1 MFGGA
6 DVKDFRQRHKLTQ
19 LRLAYLM
26 DVTPG
31 AISKWEREG
40 DGRPPPRW
48 VELALKG
55 LEVELAEKDAQPRTS
70 R

>member
-1 MFGGA
+1 MFGGT
-6 DVKDFRQRHKLTQ
+6 DVRDFRERHGLTQ

-31 AISKWEREG
+31 AISKWER
-40 DGRPPPRW
+40 DDPKPPPRW

-55 LEVELAEKDAQPRTS
+55 LEVELAEQSSKN
-70 R
+70 

>member
-1 MFGGA
+1 MFGGK
-6 DVKDFRQRHKLTQ
+6 DVKDFRERHGLTQ

-31 AISKWEREG
+31 AISKWEREENE
-40 DGRPPPRW
+40 RKPPRW

-55 LEVELAEKDAQPRTS
+55 LEVELSEKRDTK
-70 R
+70 

>member
-1 MFGGA
+1 MFGGK
-6 DVKDFRQRHKLTQ
+6 DVKEFREGHGLTQ

-31 AISKWEREG
+31 AISKWEREEG
-40 DGRPPPRW
+40 NRPPPRW

-55 LEVELAEKDAQPRTS
+55 LEVELVEREGQPS
-70 R
+70 